1 MNNKIGDS
9 MNKLGIPKK
18 RLISLIVL
26 WFGCVFIF
34 IAVTLTVLELNEKK
48 MSDSVTEDVL
58 EEKIEKRKKIDL
70 LEKMNRSNY
79 IFKDIVINEAY
90 IEYNSKY
97 YSFNGSFITNK
108 SLKNYEFIIVIK
120 DENNVEITRYTKVI
134 EEAFRGEELL
144 MYEEFGIELD
154 SAVSFEIIE
163 K

>member
-1 MNNKIGDS
+1 MGDNMNR
-9 MNKLGIPKK
+9 LGIPNK
-18 RLISLIVL
+18 RLISLIIL

-34 IAVTLTVLELNEKK
+34 IAVTLTVLGINEKK
-48 MSDSVTEDVL
+48 MNDNVTEDVQ
-58 EEKIEKRKKIDL
+58 EEKIEKRIKINL

-108 SLKNYEFIIVIK
+108 DLKNYEFIVVIK
-120 DENNVEITRYTKVI
+120 DENNTEITRYTEVI
-134 EEAFRGEELL
+134 EEAFKGEDLL

-154 SAVSFEIIE
+154 SAASFEIIE

>member
-1 MNNKIGDS
+1 
-9 MNKLGIPKK
+9 MNKLGIPNK

-34 IAVTLTVLELNEKK
+34 IAVTLTILGINEKK
-48 MSDSVTEDVL
+48 KSVSATEEIQ
-58 EEKIEKRKKIDL
+58 EEKIEKRKKINL

-97 YSFNGSFITNK
+97 YSFNGSFITNTD
-108 SLKNYEFIIVIK
+108 LKNYEFIVVIK
-120 DENNVEITRYTKVI
+120 DENNIEITRYTEII
-134 EEAFRGEELL
+134 EEAFKGEELL